1 VAIRIPLYDVA
12 TENRQFADD
21 FRAALDRVVLAGRFV
36 GGPEIAHF
44 EPDLARYCEVV
55 HAVGVKSGTDA
66 IVLALKALG
75 IGPGD
80 EVITTPFTFFASAE
94 AVVLAGARPVFAD
107 VEPGTLCLS
116 PEACEDAIT
125 GRTKAVLL
133 VHVFG
138 HCADM
143 DRFTDLCGWN
153 KLALVEDA
161 AQAIGSTWKG
171 RRLGSIGACGT
182 LSFYPTKNLGALGNA
197 GAVLTSDLALAANI
211 RSLQNHGK
219 DSSGRY
225 TRFGCNSSLDELQAA
240 FLRIKL
246 ARLDAELARRRE
258 IAARYDAELP
268 ESVRRV
274 AGAEGCQSNY
284 HQYAIRTDRR
294 DALRQFLVEQGIET
308 GAYYSTPLH
317 REPAF
322 APTGDFS
329 APGLHLL
336 EAERACSEVLTLPVR
351 PSLTNEKQTAV
362 VESIRRFFAE
372 N

>member
-1 VAIRIPLYDVA
+1 MAIRIPLYDVA

-21 FRAALDRVVLAGRFV
+21 FRAALDRVVQTGRFV

-44 EPDLARYCEVV
+44 EPDLARYCEVT

-75 IGPGD
+75 IGPDD

-94 AVVLAGARPVFAD
+94 AVALAGAKPVFAD
-107 VEPGTLCLS
+107 IEPGTLCLS
-116 PEACEDAIT
+116 AEACEGAIT
-125 GRTKAVLL
+125 GRTRAVLL

-143 DRFTDLCGWN
+143 DRFADLCSRN
-153 KLALVEDA
+153 RLALIEDA
-161 AQAIGSTWKG
+161 AQAIGATWKG

-182 LSFYPTKNLGALGNA
+182 LSFYPTKNLSALGNA
-197 GAVLTSDLALAANI
+197 GAVLTSDPALAANV

-219 DSSGRY
+219 DAAGRY
-225 TRFGCNSSLDELQAA
+225 TRIGCNSGLDELQAA

-268 ESVRRV
+268 EPVRRV
-274 AGAEGCQSNY
+274 TGAEGCQSNY
-284 HQYAIRTDRR
+284 HQYAVRTDRR

-308 GAYYSTPLH
+308 GVYYQTPLH
-317 REPAF
+317 REPVF
-322 APTGDFS
+322 APAGDLS
-329 APGLHLL
+329 ALDQRLP
-336 EAERACSEVLTLPVR
+336 EAERACSEVLALPVR

-362 VESIRRFFAE
+362 VESIRRFFA
-372 N
+372 